1 MHILTV
7 LDHPNPNSFTA
18 AAVARF
24 SEGARAAGHTT
35 ELADLHSEGF
45 DPRWTMA
52 DVEEDLDSGG
62 LADVLAEQ
70 ERILRADA
78 ICLAFPLYWW
88 GMPAMTKGWVDR
100 VFMWGWAY
108 DQLGQSDVSLLRPRS
123 GLLLVP
129 AGMRSNNERQ
139 RPYVSALEA
148 MWLQGTFGYFGFSPR
163 EMKILYGATGS
174 DERRAGLLEE
184 CYAAGLHMPAA
195 KLPDLSDGPSDAQV
209 FHQG

>member
-18 AAVARF
+18 AAVAQF
-24 SEGARAAGHTT
+24 NAGAEAAGHTV
-35 ELADLHSEGF
+35 EVADLHKEGF

-52 DVEEDLDSGG
+52 DVAEDRDSAG
-62 LADVLAEQ
+62 LEDVVREQ

-78 ICLAFPLYWW
+78 ICLAFPLFWW
-88 GMPAMTKGWVDR
+88 GMPAMIKGWVDR

-108 DQLGQSDVSLLRPRS
+108 DQLGEAETSLLRART

-129 AGMRSNNERQ
+129 AGVRSDNPVQ
-139 RPYVSALEA
+139 QGYVQALDA

-163 EMKILYGATGS
+163 QMALLYGATGS
-174 DERRAGLLEE
+174 DARRVALLEE
-184 CYAAGLHMPAA
+184 CYQLGHD
-195 KLPDLSDGPSDAQV
+195 LPPQRQPQPD
-209 FHQG
+209 